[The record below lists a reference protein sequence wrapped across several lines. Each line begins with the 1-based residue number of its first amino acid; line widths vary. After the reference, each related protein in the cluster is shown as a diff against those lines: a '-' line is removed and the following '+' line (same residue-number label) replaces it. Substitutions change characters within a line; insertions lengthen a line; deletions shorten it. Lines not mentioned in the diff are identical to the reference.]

1 MADVTKLAGLSLGI
15 VNLHFETK
23 EKLLVE
29 TLRFITDEYRNGLDK
44 IFFIKADGL
53 TYYKVK
59 TTAAHGSQ
67 PYCA

>member
-44 IFFIKADGL
+44 IFSMKICRQRKN
-53 TYYKVK
+53 
-59 TTAAHGSQ
+59 SSS
-67 PYCA
+67 CCI